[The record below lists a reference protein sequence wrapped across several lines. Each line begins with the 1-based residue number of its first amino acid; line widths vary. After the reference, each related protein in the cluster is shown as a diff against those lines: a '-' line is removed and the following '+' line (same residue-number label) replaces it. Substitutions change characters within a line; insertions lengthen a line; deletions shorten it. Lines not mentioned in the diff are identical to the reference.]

1 MARGD
6 QLARQWKIFQ
16 TLVASRYGKS
26 VADLTRGF
34 DCCERTVRRDLE
46 ALEEAGFPIYT
57 ENVNGKTRWLL
68 MESAR
73 NPMPVPFN
81 MSELM
86 ALYFGRDALKVLKGT
101 VFYDSLEAL
110 FQKIKAIIPPES
122 KKYLKNIEQSLKVG
136 SKPYKPYRKYK
147 KIIDQINK
155 ALIDNRVIDIVY
167 YTMSRK
173 KETRRKVEPYKL
185 WFLDGTFYMIGH
197 CRWIKEIRVF
207 AVDRIK
213 MLALTDE
220 KFEVPDDFDVEEFMG
235 NSFGAFHGKP
245 EKVKVLFSADIA
257 GYIKEK
263 IWHKTQKLFDNPD
276 GSVLFEANMACTS
289 DFKAWVM
296 RWGAKAIVLEPEKL
310 RDEIQAEAVEMMA
323 VYASSIEQVEK
334 SLTA

>member
-16 TLVASRYGKS
+16 TLVSSRYGKS
-26 VADLTRGF
+26 VGDLARDL
-34 DCCERTVRRDLE
+34 DCHQRTVYRDLH
-46 ALEEAGFPIYT
+46 ALEEAGFPLYT
-57 ENVNGKTRWLL
+57 ESVNGQNLWLL

-81 MSELM
+81 MPELM

-101 VFYDSLEAL
+101 VFYDALEDL
-110 FQKIKAIIPPES
+110 FQKIKATLPPES
-122 KKYLKNIEQSLKVG
+122 KKYLKNVEQSLKVG
-136 SKPYKPYRKYK
+136 SRPYKPYSKFQ
-147 KIIDQINK
+147 KIIEQIEK
-155 ALIDNRVIDIVY
+155 AVIDKRVIDIIY

-185 WFLDGTFYMIGH
+185 WFLDGTFYLIGH
-197 CRWIKEIRVF
+197 CKWIQEIRIF

-220 KFEVPDDFDVEEFMG
+220 IFEVPDDFDIDDFMG

-245 EKVKVLFSADIA
+245 EKIKVLFSADIA

-263 IWHKTQKLFDNPD
+263 IWHESQKLFDNPG
-276 GSVLFEANMACTS
+276 GSVLFEADMACTR
-289 DFKAWVM
+289 DIKAWIM
-296 RWGAKAIVLEPEKL
+296 RWGAKAIVLEPEEL
-310 RDEIQAEAVEMMA
+310 RNEIQAETVEMLA
-323 VYASSIEQVEK
+323 VYANGIDQVEK
-334 SLTA
+334 ALTA